1 MNNQKHFLA
10 LAIAGVI
17 ASGSV
22 FAENLQLE
30 EVTVTAQKRTESA
43 QDVPVAVSAF
53 TADNLEAMGVQ
64 DFGDLAKASP
74 SLTITATG
82 GNSNENPVSL
92 RGIGTYAFSV
102 GIESSVALIVDD
114 VPVPRSG
121 AFFSSLSD
129 VSSIEVLRGPQS
141 TLFGKNASAGLISV
155 RTNDPGQE
163 FEGSVELLATSDDEK
178 GAKVM
183 LSGPISDAAGLRV
196 TAYKKDRDGHIENL
210 VTGNMVNGSEDQG
223 FRAKFVVDATDN
235 LSMTFI
241 GEQNESEGNCCAPV
255 FVGLSPDTAIIAG
268 GSYEVLSNGITAG
281 EDNRAVRQNQAQ
293 EDGTFSDSKDTS
305 YSMKLNYT
313 MGEYEL
319 TSVTAKRE
327 WDYNWSTSLIPH
339 ENFTL
344 NQFGPYNSEQFT
356 QELRLNSPADA
367 DFQYVI
373 GAYYTDIDSKRAFE
387 RGPAFASKWSA
398 ATFSKSTS
406 LFGQFD
412 KALSEDLN
420 LSVGLRYNNEK
431 FGVEFDQLLRGE
443 SYAAETS
450 DNALFGKLALE
461 YTASDD
467 AMIYGSYSQ
476 GYKAGGYD
484 VTSAFNQDT
493 ADNPVDAETV
503 DAFELG
509 MKNTLMDGR
518 VELNT
523 ALFYST
529 FDDFQ
534 AQSAREVDGVLVMVL
549 NNVGKMSS
557 KGIEVDVRA
566 LLSENWMLTGGFAY
580 TKAEIDSWVGAQCWS
595 GQSEAQGCIAG
606 LQDLSGKEMSNS
618 PDLKGSFALEYN
630 QPLADTNLEVFSS
643 FAYQWQSEMFY
654 DLKGDPESTQSAY
667 GLANLN
673 IGVADLDDKYRV
685 TFFVNNLFDQYYSA
699 GYSNF
704 RNFLGNGNEALM
716 HYVPRGA
723 DRYMGLRVRYNF

>member
-1 MNNQKHFLA
+1 MTNQKHFLA
-10 LAIAGVI
+10 LAIASVI
-17 ASGSV
+17 AAASAT
-22 FAENLQLE
+22 AETLQLE

-74 SLTITATG
+74 SLTISSTG

-92 RGIGTYAFSV
+92 RGIGTYAYSV

-121 AFFSSLSD
+121 AFFSSLND
-129 VSSIEVLRGPQS
+129 VASIEVLRGPQS
-141 TLFGKNASAGLISV
+141 TLYGKNSSAGLISV

-163 FEGSVELLATSDDEK
+163 FEGSVELLATDDDEK

-183 LSGPISDAAGLRV
+183 LSGPLSDAAGLRV
-196 TAYKKDRDGHIENL
+196 TAYKKDRDGHIKNL

-223 FRAKFVVDATDN
+223 IRAKLVVDASDSLT
-235 LSMTFI
+235 MTLI
-241 GEQNESEGNCCAPV
+241 GEQNNSEGNCCSPV

-268 GSYEVLSNGITAG
+268 GSYAVLSNGITANT
-281 EDNRAVRQNQAQ
+281 DNRSIRQNQDQ
-293 EDGTFSDSKDTS
+293 ENGTFSDSKDTS
-305 YSMKLNYT
+305 YSLKLNYAL
-313 MGEYEL
+313 GDYEL

-344 NQFGPYNSEQFT
+344 NQFGPYTSEQFT
-356 QELRLNSPADA
+356 QELRLNSPASA
-367 DFQYVI
+367 DFQYVV
-373 GAYYTDIDSKRAFE
+373 GAYYTDIDSQRSFE

-398 ATFSKSTS
+398 ATWSKSTA

-431 FGVEFDQLLRGE
+431 YGVEFDQLLQGV
-443 SYAAETS
+443 SYEADTS
-450 DNALFGKLALE
+450 DNAFFGKVSLE
-461 YTASDD
+461 YNASDD
-467 AMIYGSYSQ
+467 AMVYGSYSQ

-484 VTSAFNQDT
+484 VSSAFNQDT
-493 ADNPVDAETV
+493 ANNPVDAETV
-503 DAFELG
+503 DAFEIG

-534 AQSAREVDGVLVMVL
+534 AQSAREVDGLFVMVL
-549 NNVGKMSS
+549 NNVGEMSS
-557 KGIEVDVRA
+557 KGLEVDVRA

-580 TKAEIDSWVGAQCWS
+580 TKANIESFVGAQCWS
-595 GQSEAQGCIAG
+595 GQSAAQGCIDG

-618 PDLKGSFALEYN
+618 PDLKGSFSLEYN
-630 QPLADTNLEVFSS
+630 KVIADTNLEFFSS
-643 FAYQWQSEMFY
+643 LAYQWQSEMFY
-654 DLKGDPESTQSAY
+654 DLKGDPESTQGAY

-673 IGVADLDDKYRV
+673 VGVADLDDKYRV
-685 TFFVNNLFDQYYSA
+685 TFFVNNLTDQYYSS

-716 HYVPRGA
+716 HYVSRGA
-723 DRYMGLRVRYNF
+723 DRYMGVRLRYNF